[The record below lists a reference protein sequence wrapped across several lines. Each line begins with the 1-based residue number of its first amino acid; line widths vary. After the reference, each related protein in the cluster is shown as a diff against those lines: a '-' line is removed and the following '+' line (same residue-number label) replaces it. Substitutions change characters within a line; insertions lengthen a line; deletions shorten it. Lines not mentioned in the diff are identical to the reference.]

1 MSPCSKSNQ
10 VNVQDTESSAIHQIP
25 QEYIYYFINSNG
37 LNDPTSDT
45 GNLVWGPQTYGSYMR
60 ISAFYGGIGI
70 FDPTSPIQPINFA
83 ERELS
88 GYTTEWSLS
97 SEGQLLLNGASQFY
111 GHYLQAPF
119 WNYDA
124 LFWGFG
130 GNHLPSNTS
139 KVTLWKYP

>member
-1 MSPCSKSNQ
+1 MY
-10 VNVQDTESSAIHQIP
+10 ESSL
-25 QEYIYYFINSNG
+25 NSTYR
-37 LNDPTSDT
+37 NDPTSDT
-45 GNLVWGPQTYGSYMR
+45 GNLVFGPHTFGAYYT
-60 ISAFYGGIGI
+60 IYGGIGI
-70 FDPTSPIQPINFA
+70 FDPTSPIQPINFGGS
-83 ERELS
+83 RELS

-124 LFWGFG
+124 LYWGFG
-130 GNHLPSNTS
+130 RTHLPSNTS